1 MRLRIPLCRTAFVF
15 AMASFLVPA
24 LASGTNSSSRA
35 SVSRVIQADIVS
47 GSTSY
52 CQSRG
57 FGPNGG
63 GCARMQPNTL
73 DANDG
78 DVVRICNRSKVIVP
92 LFTLSVHNS
101 LAGGKASALQR
112 GACLEVTVH
121 NPINKTYEVRL
132 FSEIQNQVGLKIN
145 VASPHPSAPV
155 EPQPAAPLESIA
167 GDYTSYFRGGVYPG
181 CQISLSG
188 NDVEVTNQYG
198 DTATGT
204 YDAASKRLLLTAGW
218 PDISAGTPFVGT
230 ISSSGRTI
238 RITWPNLKDG
248 GSGGYWLQN

>member
-1 MRLRIPLCRTAFVF
+1 MRLRIPLCWTAFVV
-15 AMASFLVPA
+15 AVASFLVPA
-24 LASGTNSSSRA
+24 LASGASASSRV
-35 SVSRVIQADIVS
+35 SVSRVIQADVVS

-52 CQSRG
+52 CEAHG

-101 LAGGKASALQR
+101 LAGGKASTLDR
-112 GACLEVTVH
+112 GACLELTVH
-121 NPINKTYEVRL
+121 NPTDKTYEVRL
-132 FSEIQNQVGLKIN
+132 FSEIEIMVGLKIN

-167 GDYTSYFRGGVYPG
+167 GTWAWSFAPAGQPLATNGTVTFSNDGTMAWSGG
-181 CQISLSG
+181 
-188 NDVEVTNQYG
+188 
-198 DTATGT
+198 
-204 YDAASKRLLLTAGW
+204 
-218 PDISAGTPFVGT
+218 SAGTWKHAGATVTLTWTSGT
-230 ISSSGRTI
+230 SAGSVDTMMLSGDEMTM
-238 RITWPNLKDG
+238 TGHNNTGVDVMGVK
-248 GSGGYWLQN
+248 Q